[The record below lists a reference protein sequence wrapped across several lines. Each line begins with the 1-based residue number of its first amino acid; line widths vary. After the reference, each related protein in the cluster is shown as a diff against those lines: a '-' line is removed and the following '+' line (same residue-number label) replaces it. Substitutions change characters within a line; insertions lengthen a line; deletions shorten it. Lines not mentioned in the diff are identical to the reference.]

1 MPRPRSAA
9 QGFLHHEANDLSRTI
24 LEQNLRGTHLDP
36 AGHGSVEFCD
46 EHAVLAV
53 RTDPGQASADLDDVT
68 RVPELAG
75 QPRERRAV
83 AYRPDRRAPRTAP
96 VVWPCRARGRRLRTT
111 VSSSSMEA
119 VGIAVV
125 LGVIAVAAVASLF
138 RRPHGPRSGPR
149 R

>member
-83 AYRPDRRAPRTAP
+83 ALRDGADHGHRHKPSECTATASTARTGE
-96 VVWPCRARGRRLRTT
+96 RRGRRRWC
-111 VSSSSMEA
+111 
-119 VGIAVV
+119 GRVV
-125 LGVIAVAAVASLF
+125 LEDADSG
-138 RRPHGPRSGPR
+138 RR
-149 R
+149 